1 MKSDL
6 ILENIL
12 KEINKLKIDTLIK
25 KDIEVIIHGFKK
37 FDVKKLKLKRE
48 TPWSMYLRHQFKEI
62 GELYVRPQELIALAG
77 RTWKT
82 LDNETKSM
90 YKKKAKKQNEV
101 HMSIWKE
108 RQEKYSF
115 PYIDHDAI
123 KKMNIQDLYHHL
135 QGHSIEF
142 NQHETKK
149 TLIKKLIDAKIKNSE
164 KYSIKKRKF
173 EIDEYPNKN

>member
-1 MKSDL
+1 MVTWKL
-6 ILENIL
+6 
-12 KEINKLKIDTLIK
+12 INKLKIDTLIK
-25 KDIEVIIHGFKK
+25 KDIDVIIHGFKK

-62 GELYVRPQELIALAG
+62 GELYDRPQELIALAG

-90 YKKKAKKQNEV
+90 YKNKANKQNEV

-115 PYIDHDAI
+115 PYITHDAI
-123 KKMNIQDLYHHL
+123 EKMNIQDLYQHL
-135 QGHSIEF
+135 QGHSIEIKQ
-142 NQHETKK
+142 NEKK
-149 TLIKKLIDAKIKNSE
+149 KVMIKKLIDAKIKNSE

>member
-12 KEINKLKIDTLIK
+12 KEINKLKIDSTIK
-25 KDIEVIIHGFKK
+25 KDVELIVYSFKK

-62 GELYVRPQELIALAG
+62 GELYRPQELIALAG

-90 YKKKAKKQNEV
+90 YKNKAK
-101 HMSIWKE
+101 
-108 RQEKYSF
+108 
-115 PYIDHDAI
+115 
-123 KKMNIQDLYHHL
+123 
-135 QGHSIEF
+135 
-142 NQHETKK
+142 
-149 TLIKKLIDAKIKNSE
+149 
-164 KYSIKKRKF
+164 
-173 EIDEYPNKN
+173 